1 MKAELR
7 REMRRRLSAPR
18 GEIILPVGEDE
29 PFIPKGT
36 KTLFAYLAH
45 SGEID
50 AAALIDD
57 AIARGISVAAPSVV
71 SEGHLE
77 FRAIG
82 GSQGPFKTGAYGIRE
97 PLETA
102 PKLWPGALGPE
113 AFPVVIL
120 VPALAFSR
128 SGDRLGRGAGYYDRF
143 LTQFLAENAVE
154 RRRILLIGACHS
166 FQIVETVP
174 VESHDIPVDCI
185 LTEKGCIVCS

>member
-1 MKAELR
+1 
-7 REMRRRLSAPR
+7 MRRRLSAPR
-18 GEIILPVGEDE
+18 GETTLPIGEDE

-45 SGEID
+45 AGEID
-50 AAALIDD
+50 AADLIDN
-57 AIARGISVAAPSVV
+57 AIARGITVAAPAVV
-71 SEGHLE
+71 AEGLLAV
-77 FRAIG
+77 RANG
-82 GSQGPFKTGAYGIRE
+82 ASTGPFKTGAYGIRE
-97 PLETA
+97 PVETA
-102 PKLWPGALGPE
+102 SKLWPGTLRDE
-113 AFPVVIL
+113 AFPVAIL

-128 SGDRLGRGAGYYDRF
+128 AGDRLGRGAGYYDRF
-143 LTQFLAENAVE
+143 LTRFLAENAVD

>member
-7 REMRRRLSAPR
+7 REMRRRLADPR
-18 GEIILPVGEDE
+18 GEASLPVGEDE

-45 SGEID
+45 AGEID
-50 AAALIDD
+50 AADLIDN
-57 AIARGISVAAPSVV
+57 AIARGITVAAPAVV
-71 SEGHLE
+71 AEGSLE

-82 GSQGPFKTGAYGIRE
+82 GSSGPFKTGAYGIRE
-97 PLETA
+97 PVDSA
-102 PKLWPGALGPE
+102 RKLWPGALSE
-113 AFPVVIL
+113 EDFPVAIL

-143 LTQFLAENAVE
+143 LSRFLAEHARD
-154 RRRILLIGACHS
+154 RRRILLVGACHS
-166 FQIVETVP
+166 FQVVETVP